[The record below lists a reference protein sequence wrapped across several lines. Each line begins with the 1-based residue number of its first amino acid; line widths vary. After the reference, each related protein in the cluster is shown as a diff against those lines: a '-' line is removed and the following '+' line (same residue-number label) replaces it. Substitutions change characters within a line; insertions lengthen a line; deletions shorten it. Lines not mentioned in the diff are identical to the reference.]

1 MRRDALESRADR
13 GMRAY
18 VTSGLVPT
26 RAKRQA
32 WRYGFTPRRACE
44 LDGSQHTSGAKAI
57 AHAPPVGGDL
67 RVGSDE
73 GR

>member
-26 RAKRQA
+26 RAKRD
-32 WRYGFTPRRACE
+32 RVRATA
-44 LDGSQHTSGAKAI
+44 SRHT
-57 AHAPPVGGDL
+57 V
-67 RVGSDE
+67 
-73 GR
+73 